1 MITHPLRRPLLTL
14 ALFTFWCGAAVAAPV
29 VSGIHPHLAMFNE
42 EGECGTGAVVPW
54 AGRLWVITYAPHMPK
69 GSSDK
74 LYEITPDLQQIIRPE
89 SVGGTPANRM
99 IHPES
104 GQLFIGPYAIDSNRT
119 VRVIT
124 PAQMFGR
131 LTGNARHLT
140 DPTRKIY
147 FATMEEGLYEV
158 DVATLAVTKL
168 WKDNADQEG
177 RDSKLPG
184 YHGKGLYSGQGQVIY
199 ANNGERGQAAL
210 TKPETP
216 SGVLAEWDGKAEAW
230 TVVRRNQFTEVTG
243 PGGLTGNP
251 NPAHDPIWSVGWDHR
266 SVLLQVRA
274 AGAWH
279 TYRLPKA
286 SHSYDG
292 AHGWNTEWP
301 RIRDIGAPGQPDLL
315 MTMHGLF
322 WRFPRTFAPGKAAGI
337 RPRSAYLKVI
347 GDFCRWNDQ
356 LVFGCD
362 DTAKSEFLNKR
373 KVKGGLGAPGQSQSN
388 LWFTDPEQPDRLGP
402 ATAEG
407 AVWTRDAVA
416 AGETSD
422 PFLCNGWPRRGAWL
436 ANGGATPVTFTLEA
450 DADGAGTW
458 STFRAVTLAAGAE
471 QWLEISATATVEWMR
486 VRSTDACSAATVHF
500 AFATPDARPATP
512 AAIFAGLARPNEP
525 ALSGHLRTRGGN
537 LRTLAV
543 GQSDALYELDA
554 ALNLRPVADT
564 NALAVTLRETAI
576 PRNLVVVDAASVLI
590 TDDQGRRWRLPRGA
604 AALDAPTRD
613 GELRIAREVATERDL
628 LSCHGTFYELPA
640 ENAGGFARV
649 RPIASHPFAIRDYCS
664 YRGLL
669 VMSGVLAT
677 GAAPRVV
684 RSADG
689 QAAVW
694 TGVID
699 DLWQLGRPTGQGGPW
714 RDTAVAAGVAS
725 DPYLFGFYEQR
736 LLSLSHT
743 AATPVQITVEFDP
756 SGDGNWMTF
765 EQLTVPAGESL
776 EKRYPPALSARWIRF
791 TADRAATVTAQLTY
805 D

>member
-1 MITHPLRRPLLTL
+1 MINPSLRIAL
-14 ALFTFWCGAAVAAPV
+14 ALLALLGAGSALAAPA
-29 VSGIHPHLAMFNE
+29 VSGILPHLAMFND

-74 LYEITPDLQQIIRPE
+74 LYEITPDLRQIVRPE

-140 DPTRKIY
+140 DPARQIY

-158 DVATLAVTKL
+158 NVATLAVTKL
-168 WKDNADQEG
+168 WRDNADREG
-177 RDSKLPG
+177 RESKLPG
-184 YHGKGLYSGQGQVIY
+184 YHGKGLYSGQGHVIY
-199 ANNGERGQAAL
+199 SNNGEHGPAAL

-216 SGVLAEWDGKAEAW
+216 SGVLAEWDGQAKEW

-251 NPAHDPIWSVGWDHR
+251 DPANDPVWSVGWDHR

-301 RIRDIGAPGQPDLL
+301 RIRDVGPAGQPDLL

-322 WRFPRTFAPGKAAGI
+322 WRFPRTFAPGQAAGI

-407 AVWTRDAVA
+407 AVWTRDPVA

-422 PFLCNGWPRRGAWL
+422 PFLCAGWPRRGIWL
-436 ANGGATPVTFTLEA
+436 ANGGPTPVTFTLET
-450 DADGAGTW
+450 DADGRGSW
-458 STFRAVTLAAGAE
+458 QTFRSVALAAGAE
-471 QWLEISATATVEWMR
+471 QWLEIPAEAAVEWMR
-486 VRSTDACSAATVHF
+486 VRSAEACPAATVHF

-512 AAIFAGLARPNEP
+512 APIFAGLARPGDT
-525 ALSGHLRTRGGN
+525 ALAGRLRTRGGN

-543 GQSDALYELDA
+543 GQPAALYELDA
-554 ALNLRPVADT
+554 DLYLRPVADT

-576 PRNLVVVDAASVLI
+576 PPNLVGLDAASVLI

-649 RPIASHPFAIRDYCS
+649 RPVASHPFALRDYCS

-677 GAAPRVV
+677 GATPRVI

-714 RDTAVAAGVAS
+714 LDTEVAAGVAS
-725 DPYLFGFYEQR
+725 DPYLFGFYENR
-736 LLSLSHT
+736 LLRLSHA
-743 AATPVQITVEFDP
+743 AATALQVTVEFDP

-765 EQLTVPAGESL
+765 EQLTVPPGKTL
-776 EKRYPPALSARWIRF
+776 EKRFPPALSARWIRF